1 MKGLLKSFVYAGN
14 GILWCLKNERNMRAH
29 FSLCVYMYAYLLVY
43 DFFVLTKTE
52 WAIILLCNA
61 LVFSLEIVNTAIEK
75 AVDLATEKQ
84 NPLAK
89 ISKDAAAGAVLVSAI
104 FSVIV
109 GIVILFQPDAFSA
122 MTEYYRE
129 RIYLLVILA
138 LSLVLTF
145 AFILKGIPC
154 GKKKK

>member
-1 MKGLLKSFVYAGN
+1 MKGLLKSFTYAGK
-14 GILWCLKNERNMRAH
+14 GIFWCLKNERNMRAH

-43 DFFVLTKTE
+43 DFFVLSKTE

-61 LVFSLEIVNTAIEK
+61 LVFSLEIVNTAVEK
-75 AVDLATEKQ
+75 AVDLVTEKEH
-84 NPLAK
+84 PLAK

-109 GIVILFQPDAFSA
+109 GLVILLQPEAFKA
-122 MTEYYRE
+122 MWEYYKE

-138 LSLVLTF
+138 ASLVLTF
-145 AFILKGIPC
+145 MFILKGIPD
-154 GKKKK
+154 GKKK